1 MESKITVIPDG
12 KSKDDRPSLVDI
24 YRVIVPQYADQWRSL
39 GAALGVEEC
48 QLEMISQD
56 NAHNPTTCCRAM
68 FSKWLTLK
76 RSATWGK
83 LDDAISL
90 IKTGVVS
97 TNNVQEEVSMPNTLT
112 IIPDGKSRDNRPFL
126 ADLYKH
132 VPPSYALHW
141 KALGVS
147 LGFEN
152 YQLEMIS
159 TDNAHNSDRTLTC
172 FRSMLFQWLCHGK
185 ASWGQM
191 EDAINHIRSGPGSA
205 ETTGKSS
212 DDAPILLCASDGKG
226 GKIEPTF
233 VNLMK
238 CVEKVVDW
246 KKLSVHLLNDNYGS
260 KTMQIESNYCD
271 VRSCRT
277 AMIREYLTSDHVSW
291 RDMLTALRS
300 AGYNDIAANIEKSL
314 GIEVDSQPNQASTAV
329 ESEPPAKRR
338 KSEL

>member
-112 IIPDGKSRDNRPFL
+112 IIPDGKSR
-126 ADLYKH
+126 
-132 VPPSYALHW
+132 
-141 KALGVS
+141 
-147 LGFEN
+147 
-152 YQLEMIS
+152 
-159 TDNAHNSDRTLTC
+159 
-172 FRSMLFQWLCHGK
+172 
-185 ASWGQM
+185 
-191 EDAINHIRSGPGSA
+191 PGSA